1 MFKIANF
8 EWFYWVKIVKDFGD
22 LKNILIRGH
31 STAFAMFAYG
41 RKTKSKMASQ
51 YRSIVWVL
59 NLEFRCTK
67 PLSQDLRMAGHVP
80 GSSTSSSVTE
90 GRIFSVLLTK
100 KKQSKPKR
108 GPTSGFHFLFQSCIF
123 SSPGFCLRALVAVL
137 QRYFDVQISKIYHP
151 FSHF

>member
-1 MFKIANF
+1 MVLLSWNCKGF
-8 EWFYWVKIVKDFGD
+8 WR
-22 LKNILIRGH
+22 LKKYINPRSFNRVCDVCLW
-31 STAFAMFAYG
+31 
-41 RKTKSKMASQ
+41 KKNKSKMASQ

>member
-1 MFKIANF
+1 MVLLSYNCKEFWRFKKYINPRSF
-8 EWFYWVKIVKDFGD
+8 NRVCDVCLWK
-22 LKNILIRGH
+22 KN
-31 STAFAMFAYG
+31 
-41 RKTKSKMASQ
+41 KSKMASQ

-90 GRIFSVLLTK
+90 GRIFSVFLTK

>member
-1 MFKIANF
+1 MSKICKKFQRFKKYINPRSF
-8 EWFYWVKIVKDFGD
+8 NRVCDVCLWK
-22 LKNILIRGH
+22 KN
-31 STAFAMFAYG
+31 
-41 RKTKSKMASQ
+41 KSKMASQ

-59 NLEFRCTK
+59 NLEFKCSK

-90 GRIFSVLLTK
+90 GKNFSVLLTK
-100 KKQSKPKR
+100 KKPSKLKR

-137 QRYFDVQISKIYHP
+137 QRYFNVQISEIYHP
-151 FSHF
+151 FSYF

>member
-1 MFKIANF
+1 MVLLSKNCKGFWRFKKYINPRSF
-8 EWFYWVKIVKDFGD
+8 NRVCDVCLWK
-22 LKNILIRGH
+22 KN
-31 STAFAMFAYG
+31 
-41 RKTKSKMASQ
+41 KSKMASQ

-59 NLEFRCTK
+59 NLELRCTK